1 MVSLFGSFEEAYAN
15 LKKKIKKKNK
25 NENYENLLFK

>member
-15 LKKKIKKKNK
+15 LKKKKKINK

>member
-15 LKKKIKKKNK
+15 LKNKIKKNK